1 MLTHAQIWTALDRL
15 AARAGL
21 SPSGLARK
29 AGLDPTTFNRS
40 KRMTP
45 QGRSR
50 WPSTESLSKSLAAT
64 GTSMETFVQLI
75 DDPANSGSHGVP
87 MIGFDQAVAGNHFD
101 DAGHPVGKGWDDELA
116 FPVIADDS
124 AYALRIVGDSMAPIY
139 RDGCVIVV
147 SPAATI
153 HKDDRVVLKT
163 RDGQITVREF
173 KRRTPKVI
181 ELRALTKAQKDET
194 LLVRDELWMARII
207 WASQ

>member
-29 AGLDPTTFNRS
+29 AGLDTTTFNRS

-45 QGRSR
+45 EGRSR
-50 WPSTESLSKSLAAT
+50 WPSTESLAKSLAAT

-75 DDPANSGSHGVP
+75 DDPDRSSSHGVP
-87 MIGFDQAVAGNHFD
+87 LIDFAQAATDSHFD
-101 DAGHPVGKGWDDELA
+101 DSGHPAGNGWNELA
-116 FPVIADDS
+116 FPGIADDG
-124 AYALRIVGDSMAPIY
+124 AYALRIVGDLMAPVY
-139 RDGCVIVV
+139 RDGSVIVV
-147 SPAATI
+147 SPAATVR
-153 HKDDRVVLKT
+153 KDDRVLVKT
-163 RDGQITVREF
+163 IDGQITVREF

-181 ELRALTKAQKDET
+181 ELQALTKAQKDET
-194 LLVRDELWMARII
+194 LPTRDVIWIARIV

>member
-45 QGRSR
+45 EGRSR
-50 WPSTESLSKSLAAT
+50 WPSTESLAKSLAAT

-75 DDPANSGSHGVP
+75 DEPVRSSSHGVP
-87 MIGFDQAVAGNHFD
+87 MIEFAQAATDSHFD
-101 DAGHPVGKGWDDELA
+101 DSGHPAGKGWDELA
-116 FPVIADDS
+116 FPGIADDG
-124 AYALRIVGDSMAPIY
+124 AYALRIVGDSMAPTY
-139 RDGCVIVV
+139 RDGSVIVV
-147 SPAATI
+147 SPAATVR
-153 HKDDRVVLKT
+153 KDDRVLVKT
-163 RDGQITVREF
+163 NDGQITVWEF

-181 ELRALTKAQKDET
+181 ELRALTKAQKDEALPT
-194 LLVRDELWMARII
+194 RDVTWIARIV

>member
-45 QGRSR
+45 EGRSR
-50 WPSTESLSKSLAAT
+50 WPSTESLAKSLAAT

-75 DDPANSGSHGVP
+75 DDPDRSGSHGVP
-87 MIGFDQAVAGNHFD
+87 ILDFAQAATDSHFD
-101 DAGHPVGKGWDDELA
+101 DSGHPAGNGWDELA
-116 FPVIADDS
+116 FPAITDDS
-124 AYALRIVGDSMAPIY
+124 AYALKIIGDSMAPIY
-139 RDGCVIVV
+139 RDGSVIVV
-147 SPAATI
+147 SPAATVR
-153 HKDDRVVLKT
+153 KNDRVVVMTK
-163 RDGQITVREF
+163 DGQMTVKEL
-173 KRRTPKVI
+173 KQQTPKVV
-181 ELRALTKAQKDET
+181 ELRALAKTQKDER
-194 LLVRDELWMARII
+194 LPADDVLWMARIV

>member
-50 WPSTESLSKSLAAT
+50 WPSTESLAKSLAAT

-75 DDPANSGSHGVP
+75 DDPDRSSAHGVP
-87 MIGFDQAVAGNHFD
+87 MIEFAQAATDSHFD
-101 DAGHPVGKGWDDELA
+101 DSGHPAGKGWDELA
-116 FPVIADDS
+116 FPAIADDS
-124 AYALRIVGDSMAPIY
+124 AYALRFVGDSMAPIY
-139 RDGCVIVV
+139 RDGSVIVV

-153 HKDDRVVLKT
+153 RKDDRVLVKT
-163 RDGQITVREF
+163 KDGEMTVREF

-181 ELRALTKAQKDET
+181 ELRALTKAQQNET
-194 LLVRDELWMARII
+194 LPARDVMWMARIV

>member
-50 WPSTESLSKSLAAT
+50 WPSTESLAKSLAAT
-64 GTSMETFVQLI
+64 GTSMEAFVHLI
-75 DDPANSGSHGVP
+75 DEQAQAAHGVP
-87 MIGFDQAVAGNHFD
+87 MIDFAQAATDSHFD
-101 DAGHPVGKGWDDELA
+101 DAGHPVGNGWQELDFPAVAVADE
-116 FPVIADDS
+116 S
-124 AYALRIVGDSMAPIY
+124 AYALRIVGDSMAPLF
-139 RDGCVIVV
+139 RDGSVIVV

-153 HKDDRVVLKT
+153 RKDDRVVVMT
-163 RDGQITVREF
+163 TDGQITVKEF

-181 ELRALTKAQKDET
+181 ELRPVVKAQKDET
-194 LLVRDELWMARII
+194 LLA
-207 WASQ
+207 

>member
-45 QGRSR
+45 EGRSR
-50 WPSTESLSKSLAAT
+50 WPSTESLAKSLAAT

-75 DDPANSGSHGVP
+75 DDPARSSSHGVP
-87 MIGFDQAVAGNHFD
+87 MIEFAQAATDSHFD
-101 DAGHPVGKGWDDELA
+101 DSGRPAGKGWDEVA
-116 FPVIADDS
+116 FPAMADDT

-139 RDGCVIVV
+139 RDGSVIVV
-147 SPAATI
+147 SPAATVR
-153 HKDDRVVLKT
+153 KDDRVVVMTK
-163 RDGQITVREF
+163 DGQIMVKEF
-173 KRRTPKVI
+173 KRQTPKVV
-181 ELRALTKAQKDET
+181 ELRAVAQAQRDET
-194 LLVRDELWMARII
+194 LPARDVLWMARIV

>member
-45 QGRSR
+45 EGRSR
-50 WPSTESLSKSLAAT
+50 WPSTESLAKSLAAT

-75 DDPANSGSHGVP
+75 DDPARSNSHGVP
-87 MIGFDQAVAGNHFD
+87 MIDFTHATADSHFD
-101 DAGHPVGKGWDDELA
+101 DAGHPVGKGWDELA
-116 FPVIADDS
+116 FPAIADEG
-124 AYALRIVGDSMAPIY
+124 AYALRIVGDSMLPVY
-139 RDGCVIVV
+139 RDGTVIVV
-147 SPAATI
+147 SPAATVR
-153 HKDDRVVLKT
+153 KDDRVLVKT
-163 RDGQITVREF
+163 RDGQITVKEF
-173 KRRTPKVI
+173 KHRTLKAL
-181 ELRALTKAQKDET
+181 ELRPLTKAQKDET
-194 LLVRDELWMARII
+194 LPARDVMWMARIV

>member
-45 QGRSR
+45 EGRSR
-50 WPSTESLSKSLAAT
+50 WPSTESLAKSLAAT

-75 DDPANSGSHGVP
+75 EEPGQPGSPGVP
-87 MIGFDQAVAGNHFD
+87 MMDFAQAATNSHFD
-101 DAGHPVGKGWDDELA
+101 ESGHPAGQEWNELA
-116 FPVIADDS
+116 FPAIADDS
-124 AYALRIVGDSMAPIY
+124 AYALRIVGDAMAPIY
-139 RDGCVIVV
+139 RDGTVILV
-147 SPAATI
+147 SPAATVR
-153 HKDDRVVLKT
+153 KDDRVLVKT
-163 RDGQITVREF
+163 KDGQITVREF

-181 ELRALTKAQKDET
+181 ELQALTQAQEDET
-194 LLVRDELWMARII
+194 LPARDVIWMARIV

>member
-45 QGRSR
+45 EGRSR
-50 WPSTESLSKSLAAT
+50 WPSTESLAKSLAAT

-75 DDPANSGSHGVP
+75 DDPDRSGSHGVP
-87 MIGFDQAVAGNHFD
+87 MIDFAQAATDSHFD
-101 DAGHPVGKGWDDELA
+101 DSGHPAGNGWDELA
-116 FPVIADDS
+116 FPALTDDS
-124 AYALRIVGDSMAPIY
+124 AYALRIIGDSMAPIY
-139 RDGCVIVV
+139 RDGSVIVV
-147 SPAATI
+147 SPAATVR
-153 HKDDRVVLKT
+153 KNDRVVIMTK
-163 RDGQITVREF
+163 DGQIMVKEL
-173 KRRTPKVI
+173 KQQTPKVV
-181 ELRALTKAQKDET
+181 ELRALAKAQKDET
-194 LLVRDELWMARII
+194 LPARDVLWMARIV

>member
-21 SPSGLARK
+21 SSSGLARK

-45 QGRSR
+45 EGRSR
-50 WPSTESLSKSLAAT
+50 WPSTESLSKSLTAT

-75 DDPANSGSHGVP
+75 DDPDRSSSHGVP
-87 MIGFDQAVAGNHFD
+87 MIDFAQAATDSHFD
-101 DAGHPVGKGWDDELA
+101 DSGHPAGKGWNELA
-116 FPVIADDS
+116 FPGIADDG

-139 RDGCVIVV
+139 RDGSVIVV
-147 SPAATI
+147 SPAATDR
-153 HKDDRVVLKT
+153 KDDRVLVKT
-163 RDGQITVREF
+163 NDGQITVREF

-181 ELRALTKAQKDET
+181 ELQALTKAQKDET
-194 LLVRDELWMARII
+194 LATRDVMWMARIV

>member
-45 QGRSR
+45 EGRSR
-50 WPSTESLSKSLAAT
+50 WPSTESLAKSLAAT

-75 DDPANSGSHGVP
+75 DDPDRSSAHGVP
-87 MIGFDQAVAGNHFD
+87 MIDFAQAATDSHFD
-101 DAGHPVGKGWDDELA
+101 DSGHPAGRGWEELA
-116 FPVIADDS
+116 FPAIADDS
-124 AYALRIVGDSMAPIY
+124 AYALKIVGDSMTPIY
-139 RDGCVIVV
+139 RDGSVIVV
-147 SPAATI
+147 SPAATVR
-153 HKDDRVVLKT
+153 KDDRVLVKT
-163 RDGQITVREF
+163 KDGEITLREF

-181 ELRALTKAQKDET
+181 ELRALTKAQQNET
-194 LLVRDELWMARII
+194 LPARDVMWMARIV

>member
-45 QGRSR
+45 EGRSR
-50 WPSTESLSKSLAAT
+50 WPSTESLAKSLAAT

-75 DDPANSGSHGVP
+75 DEHARSGAHGVP
-87 MIGFDQAVAGNHFD
+87 MIDFAQATTDGHFD
-101 DAGHPVGKGWDDELA
+101 DSGHPAGKEWDELA
-116 FPVIADDS
+116 FPAIADDS
-124 AYALRIVGDSMAPIY
+124 AYALRIVGDSMIPLY
-139 RDGCVIVV
+139 RDGSVIVV
-147 SPAATI
+147 SPAATVR
-153 HKDDRVVLKT
+153 KDDRVLVKT
-163 RDGQITVREF
+163 KDGEITVREF

-181 ELRALTKAQKDET
+181 ELRSLTRAQKDET
-194 LLVRDELWMARII
+194 LPARDVIWMARIV

>member
-45 QGRSR
+45 EGRSR
-50 WPSTESLSKSLAAT
+50 WPSTESLAKSLGAT

-75 DDPANSGSHGVP
+75 DEPARSSSHGVP
-87 MIGFDQAVAGNHFD
+87 MIEFAQAATDSHFD
-101 DAGHPVGKGWDDELA
+101 DSGHPAGNGWDELA
-116 FPVIADDS
+116 FPAIADDG

-139 RDGCVIVV
+139 RDGSVIVV
-147 SPAATI
+147 SPAATVR
-153 HKDDRVVLKT
+153 KDDRVVVMTKDGHIMVKELK
-163 RDGQITVREF
+163 QQ
-173 KRRTPKVI
+173 TPKVV
-181 ELRALTKAQKDET
+181 ELRALAKAQKDET
-194 LLVRDELWMARII
+194 LQARDVLWMARIV

>member
-45 QGRSR
+45 EGRSR
-50 WPSTESLSKSLAAT
+50 WPSTESLAKSLAAT

-75 DDPANSGSHGVP
+75 DDPDRSSGHGVP
-87 MIGFDQAVAGNHFD
+87 LIDFVQAATDSHFD
-101 DAGHPVGKGWDDELA
+101 DSGHPAGRGWEELA
-116 FPVIADDS
+116 FPALADDS
-124 AYALRIVGDSMAPIY
+124 AYALKIVGDSMTPIY
-139 RDGCVIVV
+139 RDGSVIVV
-147 SPAATI
+147 SPAATVR
-153 HKDDRVVLKT
+153 KDDRVLVKT
-163 RDGQITVREF
+163 KDGEITLREF

-181 ELRALTKAQKDET
+181 ELRALTRAQKDET
-194 LLVRDELWMARII
+194 LPARDVMWMARIV

>member
-1 MLTHAQIWTALDRL
+1 MLTHVQVWTAIDRL

-40 KRMTP
+40 KRTTP

-50 WPSTESLSKSLAAT
+50 WPSTESLAKSLAAT

-75 DDPANSGSHGVP
+75 DDAARPISQGVP
-87 MIGFDQAVAGNHFD
+87 LIGLAQAGNGGYFD
-101 DAGHPVGKGWDDELA
+101 DAGLPVGDGWDEAA
-116 FPVIADDS
+116 FPAIADEN
-124 AYALRIVGDSMAPIY
+124 AYALRIYGDSMEPVY

-147 SPAATI
+147 APAAPL
-153 HKDDRVVLKT
+153 HKGDRVVIRTKDGAVTLK
-163 RDGQITVREF
+163 EL

-181 ELRALTKAQKDET
+181 ELRSIGASPKDHT
-194 LLVRDELWMARII
+194 LLARDVMWMARIV

>member
-15 AARAGL
+15 ASRAGL

-45 QGRSR
+45 EGRSR
-50 WPSTESLSKSLAAT
+50 WPSTESLSKSLTAT

-75 DDPANSGSHGVP
+75 DDPDRSSSHGVP
-87 MIGFDQAVAGNHFD
+87 MIDFAQAATDSHFD
-101 DAGHPVGKGWDDELA
+101 DSGHPAGKGWNELA
-116 FPVIADDS
+116 FPGIADDG

-139 RDGCVIVV
+139 RDGSVIVV
-147 SPAATI
+147 SPAATVR
-153 HKDDRVVLKT
+153 KDDRVLVKT
-163 RDGQITVREF
+163 NDGQITVREF
-173 KRRTPKVI
+173 TRRTPKVM
-181 ELRALTKAQKDET
+181 ELQALTKAQKDET
-194 LLVRDELWMARII
+194 LATRDVMWMARIV

>member
-45 QGRSR
+45 EGRSR
-50 WPSTESLSKSLAAT
+50 WPSTESLAKSLAAT
-64 GTSMETFVQLI
+64 GTSMDTFVQLI
-75 DDPANSGSHGVP
+75 DDPARSGSHGVP
-87 MIGFDQAVAGNHFD
+87 MIDFVQAATDSHFD
-101 DAGHPVGKGWDDELA
+101 DSGHPAGNGWEELA
-116 FPVIADDS
+116 FPAIADDS
-124 AYALRIVGDSMAPIY
+124 AYALKIIGDSMAPIY
-139 RDGCVIVV
+139 RDGSVIVV
-147 SPAATI
+147 SPSATVR
-153 HKDDRVVLKT
+153 KDDRVLVKT

-173 KRRTPKVI
+173 KRSTPKVI
-181 ELRALTKAQKDET
+181 ELRALAKAQKDET
-194 LLVRDELWMARII
+194 LPARDVIWMARIV

>member
-15 AARAGL
+15 AARSGL

-45 QGRSR
+45 EGRSR
-50 WPSTESLSKSLAAT
+50 WPSTESLAKSLAAT
-64 GTSMETFVQLI
+64 GTSMDTFVQLI
-75 DDPANSGSHGVP
+75 DDPSRSGSHGVP
-87 MIGFDQAVAGNHFD
+87 MIDFAQAATDSHFD
-101 DAGHPVGKGWDDELA
+101 DSGHPAGNGWHELA
-116 FPVIADDS
+116 FPAIADDS
-124 AYALRIVGDSMAPIY
+124 AYALKIVGDSMAPIY
-139 RDGCVIVV
+139 RDGSVIVV
-147 SPAATI
+147 SPAAAV
-153 HKDDRVVLKT
+153 HKDDRVLVKT

-173 KRRTPKVI
+173 KRSTPKVI

-194 LLVRDELWMARII
+194 LPARDVVWMARIV

>member
-45 QGRSR
+45 EGRSR
-50 WPSTESLSKSLAAT
+50 WPSTESLAKSLAAT

-75 DDPANSGSHGVP
+75 DDPDRSGAHGVP
-87 MIGFDQAVAGNHFD
+87 MIDFAQAATDSHFD
-101 DAGHPVGKGWDDELA
+101 DSGHPAGNGWDELA
-116 FPVIADDS
+116 FPAIADDS
-124 AYALRIVGDSMAPIY
+124 AYALKIVGDSMAPIY
-139 RDGCVIVV
+139 RDGSVIVV
-147 SPAATI
+147 SPASTVR
-153 HKDDRVVLKT
+153 KDDRVVVMTK
-163 RDGQITVREF
+163 DGQIMVKEL
-173 KRRTPKVI
+173 KRQTPKVI
-181 ELRALTKAQKDET
+181 ELRALTNAQKDET
-194 LLVRDELWMARII
+194 LPARDIIWMARII

>member
-45 QGRSR
+45 EGRSR
-50 WPSTESLSKSLAAT
+50 WPSTESLAKSLAAT

-75 DDPANSGSHGVP
+75 DDPARSGSHGVP
-87 MIGFDQAVAGNHFD
+87 MIEFAQAATDSHFD
-101 DAGHPVGKGWDDELA
+101 DSGHPAGNGWDELA
-116 FPVIADDS
+116 FPAVADDG

-139 RDGCVIVV
+139 RDGSVIVV
-147 SPAATI
+147 SPAATVR
-153 HKDDRVVLKT
+153 KNDRVVVMTK
-163 RDGQITVREF
+163 DGQIMVKEL
-173 KRRTPKVI
+173 KQQTPKVV
-181 ELRALTKAQKDET
+181 ELRALAKAQKDET
-194 LLVRDELWMARII
+194 LSARDVLWMARIV

>member
-1 MLTHAQIWTALDRL
+1 MLTHAQIWTGLDRL

-45 QGRSR
+45 EGRSR

-75 DDPANSGSHGVP
+75 DDPDRSSAHGVP
-87 MIGFDQAVAGNHFD
+87 MIDFAQAATDSHFD
-101 DAGHPVGKGWDDELA
+101 DSGHPAGRGWEELA
-116 FPVIADDS
+116 FPAIADDS
-124 AYALRIVGDSMAPIY
+124 AYALKIVGNSMTPVY
-139 RDGCVIVV
+139 RDGSVIVV
-147 SPAATI
+147 SPAATVR
-153 HKDDRVVLKT
+153 KDDRVLVKT
-163 RDGQITVREF
+163 KDGEITLREF
-173 KRRTPKVI
+173 KRRTPKVV

-194 LLVRDELWMARII
+194 LPARDVMWMARIV

>member
-15 AARAGL
+15 ASRAGL

-45 QGRSR
+45 EGRSR
-50 WPSTESLSKSLAAT
+50 WPSTESLAKSLTAT

-75 DDPANSGSHGVP
+75 DDPDRSSSHGVP
-87 MIGFDQAVAGNHFD
+87 VIDFAQAATNSHFD
-101 DAGHPVGKGWDDELA
+101 DSGHPAGKGWDELLA
-116 FPVIADDS
+116 FPGIADDG

-139 RDGCVIVV
+139 RDGSVIVV
-147 SPAATI
+147 SPAATVR
-153 HKDDRVVLKT
+153 KDDRVLVRT
-163 RDGQITVREF
+163 NDGQITVREF

-181 ELRALTKAQKDET
+181 ELQALTKAQKDET
-194 LLVRDELWMARII
+194 LATRDVMWMARIV

>member
-45 QGRSR
+45 EGRSR
-50 WPSTESLSKSLAAT
+50 WPSTESLAKSLAAT

-75 DDPANSGSHGVP
+75 DDPDRSGSHGVP
-87 MIGFDQAVAGNHFD
+87 MLDFAQATTDSHFD
-101 DAGHPVGKGWDDELA
+101 DSGHPAGNGWDELA
-116 FPVIADDS
+116 FPALTDDS
-124 AYALRIVGDSMAPIY
+124 AYALKIIGDSMAPIY
-139 RDGCVIVV
+139 RDGSVIVV
-147 SPAATI
+147 SPAATVR
-153 HKDDRVVLKT
+153 KNDRVVIMTK
-163 RDGQITVREF
+163 DGQMLVKEL
-173 KRRTPKVI
+173 KQQTPKVV
-181 ELRALTKAQKDET
+181 ELRALAKVQKDET
-194 LLVRDELWMARII
+194 LPARDVLWMARIV

>member
-50 WPSTESLSKSLAAT
+50 WPSTESVAKSLAAT

-75 DDPANSGSHGVP
+75 DDPARSNSPGVP
-87 MIGFDQAVAGNHFD
+87 MIDFTHATADSHFD
-101 DAGHPVGKGWDDELA
+101 DAGHPVGKGWDELA
-116 FPVIADDS
+116 FPAIADEG
-124 AYALRIVGDSMAPIY
+124 AYALRIVGDSMLPIY
-139 RDGCVIVV
+139 RDGSVIVV
-147 SPAATI
+147 SPAATVR
-153 HKDDRVVLKT
+153 KDDRVLVKT
-163 RDGQITVREF
+163 RDGQITVKEF
-173 KRRTPKVI
+173 KHRTSKAI
-181 ELRALTKAQKDET
+181 ELRPLTKAQKDET
-194 LLVRDELWMARII
+194 LLARDVMWMARIV

>member
-45 QGRSR
+45 EGRSR
-50 WPSTESLSKSLAAT
+50 WPSTESLAKSLAAT

-75 DDPANSGSHGVP
+75 DDPDRSSAHGVP
-87 MIGFDQAVAGNHFD
+87 MIELAQAATDGHFD
-101 DAGHPVGKGWDDELA
+101 DTGHPAGKGWEELA
-116 FPVIADDS
+116 FPAIADDS
-124 AYALRIVGDSMAPIY
+124 AYALRIVGDSMTPIY
-139 RDGCVIVV
+139 RDGSVIVV
-147 SPAATI
+147 SPAATVR
-153 HKDDRVVLKT
+153 KDDRVLVKT
-163 RDGQITVREF
+163 KDGEITLREF
-173 KRRTPKVI
+173 KRRTPKVV
-181 ELRALTKAQKDET
+181 ELRALTRAQQDET
-194 LLVRDELWMARII
+194 LPARDVMWMARIV

>member
-15 AARAGL
+15 ASRAGL

-45 QGRSR
+45 EGRSR
-50 WPSTESLSKSLAAT
+50 WPSTESLSKSLTAT

-75 DDPANSGSHGVP
+75 DDPDRSSSHGVP
-87 MIGFDQAVAGNHFD
+87 MIDS
-101 DAGHPVGKGWDDELA
+101 GHPAGKGWDELA
-116 FPVIADDS
+116 FPGIADDG

-139 RDGCVIVV
+139 RDGSVIVV
-147 SPAATI
+147 SPAATVR
-153 HKDDRVVLKT
+153 KDDRVLVKT
-163 RDGQITVREF
+163 NDGQITVREF

-181 ELRALTKAQKDET
+181 ELQALTKAQKDET
-194 LLVRDELWMARII
+194 LATRDVMWMARIV